1 MMTCN
6 EVSRT
11 PAKLTARPAGQA
23 DLELFRFACGTV
35 NLEALE
41 ICYHDGHRCPLSK
54 REAALLR
61 YLDSR
66 GGAAASRDEI
76 LAEVWQ
82 MDPRRVRTR
91 TLDMHV
97 SKLRHKLRDNA
108 RAPSVLKTITG
119 GGYLLSRSQRAD
131 IAREVRQS

>member
-1 MMTCN
+1 MMNCN
-6 EVSRT
+6 KVSGT
-11 PAKLTARPAGQA
+11 PAKLAANPAGRA
-23 DLELFRFACGTV
+23 HLELFPFACGTV
-35 NLEALE
+35 NLDALE
-41 ICYHDGHRCPLSK
+41 ICYQDGHRCPLSK

-91 TLDMHV
+91 TIDMHV
-97 SKLRHKLRDNA
+97 SKLRQKLRDNA
-108 RAPSVLKTITG
+108 RAPSLLKTVTG
-119 GGYLLSRSQRAD
+119 GGYLLIRSRLG
-131 IAREVRQS
+131 